1 MEVHHPK
8 RRDHARHWV
17 SHLTE
22 FFMLFLAVTL
32 GFFAE
37 NLRETHIEQERA
49 HELIKA
55 FEYDVRA
62 NIHFIDSLL
71 EQGHK
76 MEYEI
81 DTALLVLEQAEDTFD
96 LDFFYRRVRYE
107 FPKFLSK
114 NDTYE
119 QMKNSGALRYV
130 KDQALAE
137 KMVEY
142 SSYSEGAE
150 YRSREQEASFV
161 LGEFSGMLMRW
172 FPPELSIQKY
182 LYSYDRMAER
192 LQSPDSTTRLL
203 KKMDR
208 FRHSSP
214 HLIRGEGL
222 QQFKRELIPVLT
234 RRLGLMKTTM
244 SFLINAK
251 QKGLDIL
258 TYLEQY
264 E

>member
-1 MEVHHPK
+1 MEVHH
-8 RRDHARHWV
+8 
-17 SHLTE
+17 SHSKGHHKGWKQHITE
-22 FFMLFLAVTL
+22 FLMLFAAVTL

-37 NLRETHIEQERA
+37 NVRETHIEKERA

-62 NIHFIDSLL
+62 NIYFIDSLI

-76 MEYEI
+76 MEYEM
-81 DTALLVLEQAEDTFD
+81 DTALLVLEQSADAYD
-96 LDFFYRRVRYE
+96 LDFFYRHVRYE

-130 KDQALAE
+130 KDKALAE
-137 KMVEY
+137 MMLEY
-142 SSYSEGAE
+142 TSYSEGAE

-182 LYSYDRMAER
+182 LYSYDRMSER
-192 LQSPDSTTRLL
+192 LQSPDRTARLL
-203 KKMDR
+203 KKMDK
-208 FRHSSP
+208 FRQPSS
-214 HLIRGEGL
+214 HLIRGEEL
-222 QQFKRELIPVLT
+222 KRFKREMIPAMT

-244 SFLINAK
+244 SFLINTK
-251 QKGLDIL
+251 QRGSDIL
-258 TYLEQY
+258 AYLQNHG
-264 E
+264 